1 MIGINRRIRHLQRYR
16 DIAKAFVRNGFGFLV
31 KELGLADR
39 FPLSS
44 FRSSEDDREHR
55 GKTTGER
62 IRLFLEELGPTF
74 VKFGQIASTRPDLLP
89 ADIIEEL
96 IKLQD
101 SVPPIPYHEAA
112 AVLEAELGA
121 PVDELFAR
129 FEQTPVAAASIG
141 QVHLARL
148 PDGRAVAV
156 KIQRPN
162 IQAQIETDLEILDNL
177 SRIAEHRLEW
187 AANYQLRERILE
199 LAQSLRAEL
208 DYTIE
213 GRNAERMAKAF
224 ERDNSIHI
232 PEIYWDYSSRR
243 VLTME
248 LINGFKITDHEM
260 LSSLGIT
267 PKRIAERITNAMFHQ
282 IFEEGLFHA
291 DPHPGNLLVE
301 HNGVIG
307 LLDFGMVGRMTPSM
321 KTNFGSL
328 LIAMRRNSTNGII
341 RSIEALGVLPADIDM
356 RKLRD
361 DIDLLRDKY
370 YDVPLSQVSLG
381 ESVTDLFAV
390 AYTHRIRIPSDFMLL
405 GKTLLTLEGV
415 VSSLDPDFSII
426 SVAEPF
432 GRRLFLDRI
441 NPRSFAENAF
451 EHVGEYADLLADLP
465 GTLRDASSL
474 VRKGKLRHEISVP
487 ELETFLRKIDRVGNR
502 LTFSIVLLSFSII
515 MVGLI
520 IGSSL
525 GRQSSVIWHFPV
537 IEIGFGIAAFMFL
550 FLLTAIFRS
559 GRF

>member
-44 FRSSEDDREHR
+44 FRSEDDREH
-55 GKTTGER
+55 KFKSTGER

-89 ADIIEEL
+89 ADIIAEL
-96 IKLQD
+96 VKLQD
-101 SVPPIPYHEAA
+101 SVPPIPYHAAA

-121 PVDELFAR
+121 PIDELFAR
-129 FEQTPVAAASIG
+129 FDETPVAAASIG

-162 IQAQIETDLEILDNL
+162 IQEQIETDLEILDNL

-187 AANYQLRERILE
+187 AANYQLRERISE

-208 DYTIE
+208 DYTVE
-213 GRNAERMAKAF
+213 GRNAERMAKSF
-224 ERDNSIHI
+224 ERDPSIHI
-232 PEIYWDYSSRR
+232 PTIYWDYSSRR

-248 LINGFKITDHEM
+248 LINGVKITDHEALQAM
-260 LSSLGIT
+260 GIT
-267 PKRIAERITNAMFHQ
+267 NKRIAERITSAMFHQ

-301 HNGVIG
+301 PNGAIG
-307 LLDFGMVGRMTPSM
+307 LLDFGMVGRMTPTM

-328 LIAMRRNSTNGII
+328 LIAMRRNSTSGII
-341 RSIEALGVLPADIDM
+341 RAIEALGVLPVDIDM
-356 RKLRD
+356 RRLRD

-370 YDVPLSQVSLG
+370 YDVPLSRISLG
-381 ESVTDLFAV
+381 ESVSELFSV

-405 GKTLLTLEGV
+405 GKTMLTLEGV

-432 GRRLFLDRI
+432 GRRLFLDRL
-441 NPRSFAENAF
+441 NPRSFAENAV
-451 EHVGEYADLLADLP
+451 EHVSEYADLLADLP
-465 GTLRDASSL
+465 ETLRDVSSL
-474 VRKGKLRHEISVP
+474 VRKGKLRTEMSIP

-525 GRQSSVIWHFPV
+525 GRQSSIIWHFPV

-550 FLLTAIFRS
+550 FLLFAIFRS

>member
-44 FRSSEDDREHR
+44 FRSEDEREHK

-74 VKFGQIASTRPDLLP
+74 VKIGQIASTRPDLLP

-112 AVLEAELGA
+112 SVLEAELGA
-121 PVDELFAR
+121 PVEELFAR

-162 IQAQIETDLEILDNL
+162 IQEQIETDLEILDNL

-187 AANYQLRERILE
+187 AASYQLRERISE

-224 ERDNSIHI
+224 ERDSSIHI
-232 PEIYWDYSSRR
+232 PAIYWDYSSRR

-248 LINGFKITDHEM
+248 LINGFKITDHEA
-260 LSSLGIT
+260 LSELGIT

-291 DPHPGNLLVE
+291 DPHPGNLLIE
-301 HNGVIG
+301 YNGVIG
-307 LLDFGMVGRMTPSM
+307 MLDFGMVGRMTQAM

-328 LIAMRRNSTNGII
+328 IIAMRRNSTSGII
-341 RSIEALGVLPADIDM
+341 RAIEALGVLPPDIDM

-370 YDVPLSQVSLG
+370 YDVPLSRVSLG
-381 ESVTDLFAV
+381 ESVKDLFSV
-390 AYTHRIRIPSDFMLL
+390 AYNHRIRIPSDFMLL

-415 VSSLDPDFSII
+415 VTSLDPDFSII

-432 GRRLFLDRI
+432 GRRLFLDRL

-451 EHVGEYADLLADLP
+451 QQVSEYADLLADLP
-465 GTLRDASSL
+465 ETLRDASSV
-474 VRKGKLRHEISVP
+474 VRKGRLRTEMSIP
-487 ELETFLRKIDRVGNR
+487 ELEMFLRKVDRVGNR

-520 IGSSL
+520 VGSSL

>member
-1 MIGINRRIRHLQRYR
+1 MISINRRIRHLQRYR

-44 FRSSEDDREHR
+44 FRSDDDREH
-55 GKTTGER
+55 KSKSTGER

-96 IKLQD
+96 VKLQD
-101 SVPPIPYHEAA
+101 SVPPIPYQEAA

-129 FEQTPVAAASIG
+129 FEKTPVAAASIG

-162 IQAQIETDLEILDNL
+162 IQEQIETDLEILDNL

-187 AANYQLRERILE
+187 AANYQLRERISE

-208 DYTIE
+208 DYTVE
-213 GRNAERMAKAF
+213 GRNAERMAKSF
-224 ERDNSIHI
+224 ERDHSIHI
-232 PEIYWDYSSRR
+232 PKIYWDYSSRR

-248 LINGFKITDHEM
+248 LINGVKITDHEALLEM
-260 LSSLGIT
+260 GIT

-291 DPHPGNLLVE
+291 DPHPGNLLIE
-301 HNGVIG
+301 PNGAIG
-307 LLDFGMVGRMTPSM
+307 LLDFGMVGRMSASM

-328 LIAMRRNSTNGII
+328 LIAMRRNSTSGII
-341 RSIEALGVLPADIDM
+341 RAIEALGVLPADIDM
-356 RKLRD
+356 RRLRD
-361 DIDLLRDKY
+361 DIDILRDKY
-370 YDVPLSQVSLG
+370 YDVPLSRISLG
-381 ESVTDLFAV
+381 ESVNELFSV

-405 GKTLLTLEGV
+405 GKTMLTLEGV

-432 GRRLFLDRI
+432 GRRLFLDRL
-441 NPRSFAENAF
+441 NPRSFAENAV
-451 EHVGEYADLLADLP
+451 EHVSEYADLLADLP
-465 GTLRDASSL
+465 ETLRDVSSL
-474 VRKGKLRHEISVP
+474 VRKGKLRTEMSIP

-525 GRQSSVIWHFPV
+525 GRQSSIIWHFPV

-550 FLLTAIFRS
+550 FLLFAIFRS